1 MKNESKSWW
10 HVFLSWQIVALC
22 MFFSNI
28 PVSYAQ
34 SPDKITVAGCVKDA
48 AGDFLIG
55 ATVQVKGISGGTI
68 TDIDGN
74 YILKDVQ
81 RTATLVFSYVGM
93 QNKEVPVNGKSTIN
107 VTLLD
112 DALQLE
118 QVVVIGYGSVKKS
131 DVTGSVTSV
140 KTEALKE
147 IPANSVEGLLQGRA
161 AGLQVINS
169 SQDPGA
175 GATVRIR
182 GGSSL
187 RGSNAPLVVV
197 DGFPLGDAGDLK
209 QINPSDIVNMEIL
222 KDASASA
229 IYGSRGAN
237 GVIMITTKR
246 AKTGTTNIT
255 VRQQITLSQF
265 DTKLDLWRDPVLMA
279 SLNNESRINGGLD
292 PLYVGKVSST
302 GVYYPSVEELQ
313 TTWTTNTRW
322 DDLVFR
328 DTPVSNNTT
337 ATISSSN
344 DRTVFNLS
352 ANFYTDNGMYIKD
365 DYTKGGYNLSV
376 DHNIYDNFKVRFSN
390 ILSRGVRNANGGL
403 AYWRNPIYPVYDENG
418 DYYLTNASDFSHPMA
433 ITDLQKNETKSLD
446 VISSVALEW
455 QLFPF
460 LKLTSQLNYK
470 FGKSVSDRY
479 YPKKYTEAGEFSN
492 GQAEIENWEGHN
504 LVSETFANFQ
514 KKFDKHDIGAMVG
527 YSYEYYMSRSSGL
540 TGKDFVNEALGNEN
554 MGAGNPEKNEIWNG
568 YSDNKLVSGM
578 FRLNYVYDNKYLLTL
593 TARADGSSK
602 FGKNNKWAMFPSG
615 AVSWKAH
622 EESFIKNLN
631 VFDELKFRFSY
642 GISGNQGISPYQ
654 TLSRYGTDK
663 YYNDGSWAT
672 TIGPG
677 YVSGWTG
684 PGWIYRVWSGIPNP
698 DLKWETTAQA
708 DFGID
713 MAFLNRR
720 LRVSFDYYDKQTSD
734 LLRERNLAL
743 SSGYD
748 KMWVNDGKIQNRG
761 FELTVDADI
770 LQTEDWQLSGTLIY
784 SHNRNKVKDL
794 GNTLESGLVTD
805 PMTGMLFEY
814 SGNSLEQYRDYTNIL
829 AIGQPVNV
837 FYGYKVDGIVQTLNE
852 GIDAG
857 LSGDY
862 ANPGEFKYMNLNGD
876 SEISEADKTII
887 GDPNPDFTASLAL
900 NLSWKKFDVSVF
912 LNGVFGQDVLNTK
925 AFGEPSNSPL
935 RWTPDN
941 PTNKYPSLRD
951 GRQVKISDWWIE
963 DGSFLRV
970 QNLNIGYTFD
980 LPKKS
985 FLSKARI
992 YMNASNLYTFTKFKG
1007 YDPEV
1012 GLNGVYSGGYPRLRK
1027 WTFGLDLTF

>member
-10 HVFLSWQIVALC
+10 HVFLSWQIMALC

-74 YILKDVQ
+74 YILKDVP

-403 AYWRNPIYPVYDENG
+403 SYWRNPIYPVYDENG

-684 PGWIYRVWSGIPNP
+684 PGWIYQVWSGIPNP

-761 FELTVDADI
+761 FEVTVDADI
-770 LQTEDWQLSGTLIY
+770 LQTKDWQLSGTLIY
-784 SHNRNKVKDL
+784 SRNRNKVKDL

-1012 GLNGVYSGGYPRLRK
+1012 GLDGVYSGGYPRLRK

>member
-10 HVFLSWQIVALC
+10 HVFLSWQIMALC

-74 YILKDVQ
+74 YILKDVP

-403 AYWRNPIYPVYDENG
+403 SYWRNPIYPVYDENG

-654 TLSRYGTDK
+654 TLIRYGTDK

-761 FELTVDADI
+761 FEVTVDADI
-770 LQTEDWQLSGTLIY
+770 LQTKDWQLSGTLIY
-784 SHNRNKVKDL
+784 SRNRNKVKDL

-1012 GLNGVYSGGYPRLRK
+1012 GLDGVYSGGYPRLRK

>member
-10 HVFLSWQIVALC
+10 HVFLSWQIMALC

-74 YILKDVQ
+74 YILKDVP

-403 AYWRNPIYPVYDENG
+403 SYWRNPIYPVYDENG

-642 GISGNQGISPYQ
+642 GISGNQGISPNH

-663 YYNDGSWAT
+663 YYNAGSWAT

-761 FELTVDADI
+761 FEVTVDADI
-770 LQTEDWQLSGTLIY
+770 LQTKDWQLSGTLIY
-784 SHNRNKVKDL
+784 SRNRNKVKDL

-1012 GLNGVYSGGYPRLRK
+1012 GLDGVYSGGYPRLRK

>member
-10 HVFLSWQIVALC
+10 HVFLSWQIMALC

-74 YILKDVQ
+74 YILKDVP

-403 AYWRNPIYPVYDENG
+403 SYWRNPIYPVYDENG

-720 LRVSFDYYDKQTSD
+720 LRVSFDYYDEQTSD

-761 FELTVDADI
+761 FEVTVDADI
-770 LQTEDWQLSGTLIY
+770 LQTKDWQLSGTLIY
-784 SHNRNKVKDL
+784 SRNRNKVKDL

-912 LNGVFGQDVLNTK
+912 FNGVFGQDVLNTK

-1012 GLNGVYSGGYPRLRK
+1012 GLDGVYSGGYPRLRK

>member
-10 HVFLSWQIVALC
+10 HVFLSWQIMALC

-74 YILKDVQ
+74 YTLKDVP

-403 AYWRNPIYPVYDENG
+403 SYWRNPIYPVYDENG

-761 FELTVDADI
+761 FEVTVDADI
-770 LQTEDWQLSGTLIY
+770 LQTKDWQLSGTLIY
-784 SHNRNKVKDL
+784 SRNRNKVKDL

-1012 GLNGVYSGGYPRLRK
+1012 GLDGVYSGGYPRLRK

>member
-10 HVFLSWQIVALC
+10 HVFLSWQIMALC

-74 YILKDVQ
+74 YILKDVP

-403 AYWRNPIYPVYDENG
+403 SYWRNPIYPVYDENG

-761 FELTVDADI
+761 FEVTVDADI
-770 LQTEDWQLSGTLIY
+770 LQTKDWQLSGTLIY
-784 SHNRNKVKDL
+784 SRNRNKVKDL

-900 NLSWKKFDVSVF
+900 NLSWKKFDVSLF

-1012 GLNGVYSGGYPRLRK
+1012 GLDGVYSGGYPRLRK

>member
-10 HVFLSWQIVALC
+10 HVFLSWQIMALC

-28 PVSYAQ
+28 PVFYAQ

-74 YILKDVQ
+74 YILKDVP

-344 DRTVFNLS
+344 DRTLS
-352 ANFYTDNGMYIKD
+352 
-365 DYTKGGYNLSV
+365 
-376 DHNIYDNFKVRFSN
+376 
-390 ILSRGVRNANGGL
+390 
-403 AYWRNPIYPVYDENG
+403 
-418 DYYLTNASDFSHPMA
+418 
-433 ITDLQKNETKSLD
+433 
-446 VISSVALEW
+446 
-455 QLFPF
+455 
-460 LKLTSQLNYK
+460 
-470 FGKSVSDRY
+470 
-479 YPKKYTEAGEFSN
+479 
-492 GQAEIENWEGHN
+492 
-504 LVSETFANFQ
+504 
-514 KKFDKHDIGAMVG
+514 
-527 YSYEYYMSRSSGL
+527 
-540 TGKDFVNEALGNEN
+540 
-554 MGAGNPEKNEIWNG
+554 
-568 YSDNKLVSGM
+568 
-578 FRLNYVYDNKYLLTL
+578 
-593 TARADGSSK
+593 
-602 FGKNNKWAMFPSG
+602 
-615 AVSWKAH
+615 
-622 EESFIKNLN
+622 
-631 VFDELKFRFSY
+631 
-642 GISGNQGISPYQ
+642 
-654 TLSRYGTDK
+654 
-663 YYNDGSWAT
+663 
-672 TIGPG
+672 
-677 YVSGWTG
+677 
-684 PGWIYRVWSGIPNP
+684 
-698 DLKWETTAQA
+698 
-708 DFGID
+708 
-713 MAFLNRR
+713 
-720 LRVSFDYYDKQTSD
+720 
-734 LLRERNLAL
+734 
-743 SSGYD
+743 
-748 KMWVNDGKIQNRG
+748 
-761 FELTVDADI
+761 
-770 LQTEDWQLSGTLIY
+770 LI
-784 SHNRNKVKDL
+784 H
-794 GNTLESGLVTD
+794 
-805 PMTGMLFEY
+805 
-814 SGNSLEQYRDYTNIL
+814 I
-829 AIGQPVNV
+829 
-837 FYGYKVDGIVQTLNE
+837 
-852 GIDAG
+852 
-857 LSGDY
+857 
-862 ANPGEFKYMNLNGD
+862 
-876 SEISEADKTII
+876 
-887 GDPNPDFTASLAL
+887 
-900 NLSWKKFDVSVF
+900 
-912 LNGVFGQDVLNTK
+912 
-925 AFGEPSNSPL
+925 
-935 RWTPDN
+935 
-941 PTNKYPSLRD
+941 
-951 GRQVKISDWWIE
+951 
-963 DGSFLRV
+963 
-970 QNLNIGYTFD
+970 
-980 LPKKS
+980 
-985 FLSKARI
+985 
-992 YMNASNLYTFTKFKG
+992 
-1007 YDPEV
+1007 
-1012 GLNGVYSGGYPRLRK
+1012 
-1027 WTFGLDLTF
+1027 

>member
-10 HVFLSWQIVALC
+10 HVFLSWQIMALC

-74 YILKDVQ
+74 YILKDVP

-365 DYTKGGYNLSV
+365 GYTKGGYNLSV

-403 AYWRNPIYPVYDENG
+403 SYWRNPIYPVYDENG

-761 FELTVDADI
+761 FEVTVDADI
-770 LQTEDWQLSGTLIY
+770 LQTKDWQLSGTLIY
-784 SHNRNKVKDL
+784 SRNRNKVKDL

-1012 GLNGVYSGGYPRLRK
+1012 GLDGVYSGGYPRLRK

>member
-10 HVFLSWQIVALC
+10 HVFLSWQIMALC

-74 YILKDVQ
+74 YILKDVP

-403 AYWRNPIYPVYDENG
+403 SYWRNPIYPVYDENG

-684 PGWIYRVWSGIPNP
+684 PGWSYRVWSGIPNP

-761 FELTVDADI
+761 FEVTVDADI
-770 LQTEDWQLSGTLIY
+770 LQTKDWQLSGTLIY
-784 SHNRNKVKDL
+784 SRNRNKVKDL

-912 LNGVFGQDVLNTK
+912 FNGVFGQDVLNTK

-1012 GLNGVYSGGYPRLRK
+1012 GLDGVYSGGYPRLRK

>member
-10 HVFLSWQIVALC
+10 HVFLSWQIMALC

-74 YILKDVQ
+74 YILKDVP

-93 QNKEVPVNGKSTIN
+93 QNKEVPVNGKGTIN

-403 AYWRNPIYPVYDENG
+403 SYWRNPIYPVYDENG

-761 FELTVDADI
+761 FEVTVDADI
-770 LQTEDWQLSGTLIY
+770 LQTKDWQLSGTLIY
-784 SHNRNKVKDL
+784 SRNRNKVKDL

-862 ANPGEFKYMNLNGD
+862 VNPGEFKYMNLNGD

-1012 GLNGVYSGGYPRLRK
+1012 GLDGVYSGGYPRLRK

>member
-10 HVFLSWQIVALC
+10 HVFLSWQIMALC

-74 YILKDVQ
+74 YILKDVP

-93 QNKEVPVNGKSTIN
+93 QNKEVPVNGKSAIN

-403 AYWRNPIYPVYDENG
+403 SYWRNPIYPVYDENG

-761 FELTVDADI
+761 FEVTVDADI
-770 LQTEDWQLSGTLIY
+770 LQTKDWQLSGTLIY
-784 SHNRNKVKDL
+784 SRNRNKVKDL

-1012 GLNGVYSGGYPRLRK
+1012 GLDGVYSGGYPRLRK

>member
-10 HVFLSWQIVALC
+10 HVFLSWQIMALC

-74 YILKDVQ
+74 YILKDVP

-169 SQDPGA
+169 SQNPGA

-403 AYWRNPIYPVYDENG
+403 SYWRNPIYPVYDENG

-761 FELTVDADI
+761 FEVTVDADI
-770 LQTEDWQLSGTLIY
+770 LQTKDWQLSGTLIY
-784 SHNRNKVKDL
+784 SRNRNKVKDL

-912 LNGVFGQDVLNTK
+912 FNGVFGQDVLNTK

-1012 GLNGVYSGGYPRLRK
+1012 GLDGVYSGGYPRLRK

>member
-10 HVFLSWQIVALC
+10 HVFLSWQIMALC

-34 SPDKITVAGCVKDA
+34 SPDKMTVSGCVKDA

-74 YILKDVQ
+74 YILKDVP

-403 AYWRNPIYPVYDENG
+403 SYWRNPIYPVYDENG

-684 PGWIYRVWSGIPNP
+684 PGWVYRVWSGIPNP

-761 FELTVDADI
+761 FEVTVDADI
-770 LQTEDWQLSGTLIY
+770 LQTKDWQLSGTLIY
-784 SHNRNKVKDL
+784 SRNRNKVKDL

-1012 GLNGVYSGGYPRLRK
+1012 GLDGVYSGGYPRLRK

>member
-10 HVFLSWQIVALC
+10 HVFLSWQIMALC

-74 YILKDVQ
+74 YILKDVP

-403 AYWRNPIYPVYDENG
+403 SYWRNPIYPVYDENG

-460 LKLTSQLNYK
+460 LKLTFQLNYK

-761 FELTVDADI
+761 FEVTVDADI
-770 LQTEDWQLSGTLIY
+770 LQTKDWQLSGTLIY
-784 SHNRNKVKDL
+784 SRNRNKVKDL

-1012 GLNGVYSGGYPRLRK
+1012 GLDGVYSGGYPRLRK

>member
-1 MKNESKSWW
+1 MKNELKSWW
-10 HVFLSWQIVALC
+10 HVFLSWQIMALC

-74 YILKDVQ
+74 YILKDVP

-403 AYWRNPIYPVYDENG
+403 SYWRNPIYPVYDENG

-761 FELTVDADI
+761 FEVTVDADI
-770 LQTEDWQLSGTLIY
+770 LQTKDWQLSGTLIY
-784 SHNRNKVKDL
+784 SRNRNKVKDL

-1012 GLNGVYSGGYPRLRK
+1012 GLDGVYSGGYPRLRK

>member
-10 HVFLSWQIVALC
+10 HVFLSWQIMALC

-74 YILKDVQ
+74 YILKDVP

-352 ANFYTDNGMYIKD
+352 ANLYIKD

-403 AYWRNPIYPVYDENG
+403 SYWRNPIYPVYDENG

-761 FELTVDADI
+761 FEVTVDADI
-770 LQTEDWQLSGTLIY
+770 LQTKDWQLSGTLIY
-784 SHNRNKVKDL
+784 SRNRNKVKDL

-1012 GLNGVYSGGYPRLRK
+1012 GLDGVYSGGYPRLRK

>member
-10 HVFLSWQIVALC
+10 HVFLSWQIMALC

-74 YILKDVQ
+74 YILKDVP

-209 QINPSDIVNMEIL
+209 QINLSDIVNMEIL

-403 AYWRNPIYPVYDENG
+403 SYWRNPIYPVYDENG

-761 FELTVDADI
+761 FEVTVDADI
-770 LQTEDWQLSGTLIY
+770 LQTKDWQLSGTLIY
-784 SHNRNKVKDL
+784 SRNRNKVKDL

-1012 GLNGVYSGGYPRLRK
+1012 GLDGVYSGGYPRLRK

>member
-10 HVFLSWQIVALC
+10 HVFLSWQIMALC

-34 SPDKITVAGCVKDA
+34 SPDKMTVSGCVKDA

-74 YILKDVQ
+74 YILKDVP
-81 RTATLVFSYVGM
+81 RTVTLVFSYVGM

-169 SQDPGA
+169 SQNPGA

-403 AYWRNPIYPVYDENG
+403 SYWRNPIYPVYDENG

-761 FELTVDADI
+761 FEVTVDADI
-770 LQTEDWQLSGTLIY
+770 LQTKDWQLSGTLIY
-784 SHNRNKVKDL
+784 SRNRNKVKDL

-912 LNGVFGQDVLNTK
+912 FNGVFGQDVLNTK

-1012 GLNGVYSGGYPRLRK
+1012 GLDGVYSGGYPRLRK

>member
-10 HVFLSWQIVALC
+10 HVFLSWQIMALC

-34 SPDKITVAGCVKDA
+34 SPDKMTVSGCVKDA

-74 YILKDVQ
+74 YILKDVP

-169 SQDPGA
+169 SQNPGA

-403 AYWRNPIYPVYDENG
+403 SYWRNPIYPVYDENG

-761 FELTVDADI
+761 FEVTVDADI
-770 LQTEDWQLSGTLIY
+770 LQTKDWQLSGTLIY
-784 SHNRNKVKDL
+784 SRNRNKVKDL

-912 LNGVFGQDVLNTK
+912 FNGVFGQDVLNTK

-951 GRQVKISDWWIE
+951 GRQVKISDGWIE

-1012 GLNGVYSGGYPRLRK
+1012 GLDGVYSGGYPRLRK

>member
-10 HVFLSWQIVALC
+10 HVFLSWQIMALC

-74 YILKDVQ
+74 YILKDVP

-403 AYWRNPIYPVYDENG
+403 SYWRNPIYPVYDENG

-761 FELTVDADI
+761 FEVTVDADI
-770 LQTEDWQLSGTLIY
+770 LQTKDWQLSGTLIY
-784 SHNRNKVKDL
+784 SRNRNKVKDL

-805 PMTGMLFEY
+805 PMTGML
-814 SGNSLEQYRDYTNIL
+814 
-829 AIGQPVNV
+829 
-837 FYGYKVDGIVQTLNE
+837 
-852 GIDAG
+852 
-857 LSGDY
+857 
-862 ANPGEFKYMNLNGD
+862 
-876 SEISEADKTII
+876 
-887 GDPNPDFTASLAL
+887 
-900 NLSWKKFDVSVF
+900 
-912 LNGVFGQDVLNTK
+912 
-925 AFGEPSNSPL
+925 
-935 RWTPDN
+935 
-941 PTNKYPSLRD
+941 
-951 GRQVKISDWWIE
+951 
-963 DGSFLRV
+963 
-970 QNLNIGYTFD
+970 LNIRAIV
-980 LPKKS
+980 
-985 FLSKARI
+985 LSNIATIPI
-992 YMNASNLYTFTKFKG
+992 YWLSVN
-1007 YDPEV
+1007 
-1012 GLNGVYSGGYPRLRK
+1012 R
-1027 WTFGLDLTF
+1027 

>member
-10 HVFLSWQIVALC
+10 HVFLSWQIMALC

-74 YILKDVQ
+74 YILKDVP

-403 AYWRNPIYPVYDENG
+403 SYWRNPIYPVYDENG

-761 FELTVDADI
+761 FEVTVDADI
-770 LQTEDWQLSGTLIY
+770 LQTKDWQLSGTLIY
-784 SHNRNKVKDL
+784 SRNRNKVKDL

-887 GDPNPDFTASLAL
+887 SDPNPDFTASLAL

-1012 GLNGVYSGGYPRLRK
+1012 GLDGVYSGGYPRLRK

>member
-10 HVFLSWQIVALC
+10 HVFLSWQIMALC

-74 YILKDVQ
+74 YILKDVP

-403 AYWRNPIYPVYDENG
+403 SYWRNPIYPVYDENG

-455 QLFPF
+455 QHFP
-460 LKLTSQLNYK
+460 
-470 FGKSVSDRY
+470 
-479 YPKKYTEAGEFSN
+479 
-492 GQAEIENWEGHN
+492 IE
-504 LVSETFANFQ
+504 L
-514 KKFDKHDIGAMVG
+514 
-527 YSYEYYMSRSSGL
+527 
-540 TGKDFVNEALGNEN
+540 
-554 MGAGNPEKNEIWNG
+554 
-568 YSDNKLVSGM
+568 
-578 FRLNYVYDNKYLLTL
+578 
-593 TARADGSSK
+593 
-602 FGKNNKWAMFPSG
+602 
-615 AVSWKAH
+615 
-622 EESFIKNLN
+622 
-631 VFDELKFRFSY
+631 
-642 GISGNQGISPYQ
+642 
-654 TLSRYGTDK
+654 
-663 YYNDGSWAT
+663 
-672 TIGPG
+672 
-677 YVSGWTG
+677 
-684 PGWIYRVWSGIPNP
+684 
-698 DLKWETTAQA
+698 
-708 DFGID
+708 
-713 MAFLNRR
+713 
-720 LRVSFDYYDKQTSD
+720 
-734 LLRERNLAL
+734 
-743 SSGYD
+743 
-748 KMWVNDGKIQNRG
+748 
-761 FELTVDADI
+761 
-770 LQTEDWQLSGTLIY
+770 
-784 SHNRNKVKDL
+784 
-794 GNTLESGLVTD
+794 
-805 PMTGMLFEY
+805 
-814 SGNSLEQYRDYTNIL
+814 
-829 AIGQPVNV
+829 
-837 FYGYKVDGIVQTLNE
+837 
-852 GIDAG
+852 
-857 LSGDY
+857 
-862 ANPGEFKYMNLNGD
+862 
-876 SEISEADKTII
+876 
-887 GDPNPDFTASLAL
+887 
-900 NLSWKKFDVSVF
+900 
-912 LNGVFGQDVLNTK
+912 
-925 AFGEPSNSPL
+925 
-935 RWTPDN
+935 
-941 PTNKYPSLRD
+941 
-951 GRQVKISDWWIE
+951 
-963 DGSFLRV
+963 
-970 QNLNIGYTFD
+970 
-980 LPKKS
+980 
-985 FLSKARI
+985 
-992 YMNASNLYTFTKFKG
+992 
-1007 YDPEV
+1007 
-1012 GLNGVYSGGYPRLRK
+1012 
-1027 WTFGLDLTF
+1027 

>member
-10 HVFLSWQIVALC
+10 HVFLSWQIMALC

-74 YILKDVQ
+74 YILKDVP

-403 AYWRNPIYPVYDENG
+403 SYWRNPIYPVYDENG

-433 ITDLQKNETKSLD
+433 ITDLQKNETKALD

-761 FELTVDADI
+761 FEVTVDADI
-770 LQTEDWQLSGTLIY
+770 LQTKDWQLSGTLIY
-784 SHNRNKVKDL
+784 SRNRNKVKDL

-1012 GLNGVYSGGYPRLRK
+1012 GLDGVYSGGYPRLRK

>member
-10 HVFLSWQIVALC
+10 HVFLSWQIMALC

-34 SPDKITVAGCVKDA
+34 SPDKMTVAGCVKDA

-74 YILKDVQ
+74 YILKDVP

-403 AYWRNPIYPVYDENG
+403 SYWRNPIYPVYDENG

-761 FELTVDADI
+761 FEVTVDADI
-770 LQTEDWQLSGTLIY
+770 LQTKDWQLSGTLIY
-784 SHNRNKVKDL
+784 SRNRNKVKDL

-992 YMNASNLYTFTKFKG
+992 YMNASNLYTYTKFKG

-1012 GLNGVYSGGYPRLRK
+1012 GLDGVYSGGYPRLRK

>member
-10 HVFLSWQIVALC
+10 HVFLSWQIMALC

-74 YILKDVQ
+74 YILKDVP

-169 SQDPGA
+169 SQNPGA

-403 AYWRNPIYPVYDENG
+403 SYWRNPIYPVYDENG

-761 FELTVDADI
+761 FEVTVDADI
-770 LQTEDWQLSGTLIY
+770 LQTKDWQLSGTLIY
-784 SHNRNKVKDL
+784 SRNRNKVKDL

-1012 GLNGVYSGGYPRLRK
+1012 GLDGVYSGGYPRLRK

>member
-10 HVFLSWQIVALC
+10 HVFLSWQIMALC

-74 YILKDVQ
+74 YILKDVP

-403 AYWRNPIYPVYDENG
+403 SYWRNPIYPVYDENG

-642 GISGNQGISPYQ
+642 GISGNQGISPNQ

-761 FELTVDADI
+761 FEVTVDADI
-770 LQTEDWQLSGTLIY
+770 LQTKDWQLSGTLIY
-784 SHNRNKVKDL
+784 SRNRNKVKDL

-1012 GLNGVYSGGYPRLRK
+1012 GLDGVYSGGYPRLRK

>member
-10 HVFLSWQIVALC
+10 HVFLSWQIMALC

-74 YILKDVQ
+74 YILKDVP

-403 AYWRNPIYPVYDENG
+403 SYWRNPIYPVYDENG

-654 TLSRYGTDK
+654 TLNRYGTDK

-761 FELTVDADI
+761 FEVTVDADI
-770 LQTEDWQLSGTLIY
+770 LQTKDWQLSGTLIY
-784 SHNRNKVKDL
+784 SRNRNKVKDL

-1012 GLNGVYSGGYPRLRK
+1012 GLDGVYSGGYPRLRK

>member
-10 HVFLSWQIVALC
+10 HVFLSWQIMALC

-74 YILKDVQ
+74 YILKDVP

-403 AYWRNPIYPVYDENG
+403 SYWRNPIYPVYDENG

-761 FELTVDADI
+761 FEVTVDADI
-770 LQTEDWQLSGTLIY
+770 LQTKDWQLSGTLIY
-784 SHNRNKVKDL
+784 SRNRNKVKDL

-900 NLSWKKFDVSVF
+900 NLSLKKFDVSVF

-1012 GLNGVYSGGYPRLRK
+1012 GLDGVYSGGYPRLRK

>member
-10 HVFLSWQIVALC
+10 HVFLSWQIMALC

-74 YILKDVQ
+74 YILKDVP

-403 AYWRNPIYPVYDENG
+403 SYWRNPIYPVYDENG

-602 FGKNNKWAMFPSG
+602 FGKNNKWGYFPSG
-615 AVSWKAH
+615 AISWKAH
-622 EESFIKNLN
+622 EEKFIKKLN
-631 VFDELKFRFSY
+631 TFDELKFRLSY

-761 FELTVDADI
+761 FEVTVDADI
-770 LQTEDWQLSGTLIY
+770 LQTKDWQLSGTLIY
-784 SHNRNKVKDL
+784 SRNRNKVKDL

-1012 GLNGVYSGGYPRLRK
+1012 GLDGVYSGGYPRLRK

>member
-10 HVFLSWQIVALC
+10 HVFLSWQIMALC

-74 YILKDVQ
+74 YILKDVP

-187 RGSNAPLVVV
+187 RGSNVPLVVV

-403 AYWRNPIYPVYDENG
+403 SYWRNPIYPVYDENG

-761 FELTVDADI
+761 FEVTVDADI
-770 LQTEDWQLSGTLIY
+770 LQTKDWQLSGTLIY
-784 SHNRNKVKDL
+784 SRNRNKVKDL

-1012 GLNGVYSGGYPRLRK
+1012 GLDGVYSGGYPRLRK

>member
-10 HVFLSWQIVALC
+10 HVFLSWQIMALC

-74 YILKDVQ
+74 YILKDVP

-222 KDASASA
+222 KDASATA

-403 AYWRNPIYPVYDENG
+403 SYWRNPIYPVYDENG

-761 FELTVDADI
+761 FEVTVDADI
-770 LQTEDWQLSGTLIY
+770 LQTKDWQLSGTLIY
-784 SHNRNKVKDL
+784 SRNRNKVKDL

-1012 GLNGVYSGGYPRLRK
+1012 GLDGVYSGGYPRLRK